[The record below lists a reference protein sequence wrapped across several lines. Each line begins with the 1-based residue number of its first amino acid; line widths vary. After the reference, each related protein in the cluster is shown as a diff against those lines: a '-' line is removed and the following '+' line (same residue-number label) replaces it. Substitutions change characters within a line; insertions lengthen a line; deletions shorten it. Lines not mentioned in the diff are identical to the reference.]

1 MSAEHHE
8 SPAPHWWTPPGET
21 DSFAYVGLAILL
33 MGIFGLLHLYARFD
47 RYAEHKAQDTPL
59 RTTVPTLLAVALA
72 YEMLPPLRHFSA
84 LLPLSLI
91 AVALARDIMLW
102 QHHAQSLV
110 GEPAPESP
118 APARTPA
125 RTPALAEPAAA
136 DRATPAP
143 EPAPGEA
150 RDEAPGEAHGEAHGA
165 KAPAREAPRHD

>member
-21 DSFAYVGLAILL
+21 DFFAYVGLAILL

-118 APARTPA
+118 A

-150 RDEAPGEAHGEAHGA
+150 HGEAQGA